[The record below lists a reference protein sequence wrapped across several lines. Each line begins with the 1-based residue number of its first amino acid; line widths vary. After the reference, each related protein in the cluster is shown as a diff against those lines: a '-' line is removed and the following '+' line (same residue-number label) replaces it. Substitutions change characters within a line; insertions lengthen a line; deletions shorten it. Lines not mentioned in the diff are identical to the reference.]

1 MMGWDRSCDTVP
13 LAQSKWFQM
22 FFYDILEI
30 FKIFIVE
37 SWLNKASSYLFRG
50 LNPRPLRPEMA
61 TEQGSANLTLRIQ
74 PQK

>member
-1 MMGWDRSCDTVP
+1 MYYVHI
-13 LAQSKWFQM
+13 
-22 FFYDILEI
+22 FYDILEI

-37 SWLNKASSYLFRG
+37 SWLNKASSYLFRW

-61 TEQGSANLTLRIQ
+61 TEQGSANLTHRIQ